1 MLYGENYLL
10 HFVVRIWMSLYQVFC
25 YILFCFMYYRHL
37 HSRPYKI
44 SIGITLKTSEV
55 STICKYMML
64 MYIQICTKFWNKVFL
79 VINILVC
86 SFMFLY
92 FYNIEMYN
100 TKVCFSSFSNQIAK
114 SVKKFSCFIKRAVAP
129 RIKIVF
135 LLLFNYKLQITK
147 IYEIEEK

>member
-10 HFVVRIWMSLYQVFC
+10 HFVVRIWMSLHQVFC

-100 TKVCFSSFSNQIAK
+100 TKVWFCSFFKPNSQK
-114 SVKKFSCFIKRAVAP
+114 CKK
-129 RIKIVF
+129 VF
-135 LLLFNYKLQITK
+135 LFHKKSSSTKNKNCVFATIQLQVTNN
-147 IYEIEEK
+147 